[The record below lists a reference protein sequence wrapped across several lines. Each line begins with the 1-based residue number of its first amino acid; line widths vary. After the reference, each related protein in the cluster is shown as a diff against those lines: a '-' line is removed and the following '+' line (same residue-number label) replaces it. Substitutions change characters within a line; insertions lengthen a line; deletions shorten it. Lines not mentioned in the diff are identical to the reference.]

1 MAGRQHTLEMVD
13 FLRSEVC
20 GIVHDDVLTQHAR
33 GMKSSLSS
41 FDSLKSSLS
50 VTCSELGQTFSLIG
64 MNVRHT
70 QEEIFVDGRRQRT
83 NLLGLYALRN
93 RIQKQD

>member
-1 MAGRQHTLEMVD
+1 MVGRQHTLEMGD

-20 GIVHDDVLTQHAR
+20 GIVHDDVLIQHAP
-33 GMKSSLSS
+33 GMKSSLLS

-70 QEEIFVDGRRQRT
+70 QEEIFVDDRRQRT
-83 NLLGLYALRN
+83 DLLVLYTLSN
-93 RIQKQD
+93 RMQKQG